1 MATPHFLI
9 TWIDP
14 LTTAPPR
21 ILRGS
26 RGSGSGAIVKLDG
39 PHSPRVRLAL
49 SAVTREVRV
58 LDTVAAVDFH
68 HGYAWIGSSG
78 WIDWR
83 DSLAVEGALEDT
95 AIQAAEYAGA
105 TRPPLS
111 MARSGAAELLTLL
124 ESAESDKLGGLA
136 KFKGASS
143 STLLL
148 SPARIAAVNRLAQAG
163 LAVDC
168 ASDDMSA
175 RLRLLYP
182 LADALTTLSSL
193 LAGAALGRDAAAV
206 EPRRRAHASST
217 FGALGAAAAPSLAS
231 RAFCETGENGS
242 WLAFSPA
249 TASRAPLSALARR
262 LSFLTL
268 HALTVSGPHK
278 SDFSGA
284 QPTPLRPPPSTPA
297 TFLKLVASITPHT
310 PNDEGDDPRRKEAR
324 LAAHWQRM
332 TSIIVSLRVLLA
344 LEWTHSRPDDI
355 KLLGGGAVAGSE
367 RAQPAMAC
375 YSGEIVRSRGTPS
388 VLILHPRASPTDAA
402 PALAP
407 LPSVTGP
414 SPQVAS
420 LFIKGGSLPNVDP
433 AIFFPGLS
441 SWYRSVP
448 PLNASPQAKRWR
460 AHVQS
465 LIDFLRPTSAPL

>member
-1 MATPHFLI
+1 MRV
-9 TWIDP
+9 ID
-14 LTTAPPR
+14 
-21 ILRGS
+21 S
-26 RGSGSGAIVKLDG
+26 
-39 PHSPRVRLAL
+39 
-49 SAVTREVRV
+49 
-58 LDTVAAVDFH
+58 VAAVDFH
-68 HGYAWIGSSG
+68 FGYAWIGSSG

-83 DSLAVEGALEDT
+83 DSIAVEGALEDT
-95 AIQAAEYAGA
+95 ANQAAEHAGA

-111 MARSGAAELLTLL
+111 MARSAAAELLGLL

-136 KFKGASS
+136 KFKGVSS
-143 STLLL
+143 SALML

-182 LADALTTLSSL
+182 HADALTTLSSL
-193 LAGAALGRDAAAV
+193 LSGAALGRDAAAV
-206 EPRRRAHASST
+206 EPRRRAHATTT
-217 FGALGAAAAPSLAS
+217 FGALGAAAAPSLSS
-231 RAFCETGENGS
+231 RAFCEAGENSS

-262 LSFLTL
+262 LSFLTM
-268 HALTVSGPHK
+268 HALAVSGPHK
-278 SDFSGA
+278 SELSSA
-284 QPTPLRPPPSTPA
+284 QPTPLKPPPSTPA
-297 TFLKLVASITPHT
+297 TLLKLVASITPHV
-310 PNDEGDDPRRKEAR
+310 PNDAGDDPRRKEAR

-344 LEWTHSRPDDI
+344 LEWTHSRPDEV
-355 KLLGGGAVAGSE
+355 KLLGGGAAAGSA

-375 YSGEIVRSRGTPS
+375 YSGETVRSRGTPS
-388 VLILHPRASPTDAA
+388 ILILNPRASPIDSA
-402 PALAP
+402 PALAS

-414 SPQVAS
+414 SPQVVS
-420 LFIKGGSLPNVDP
+420 LFIKGGSVPNVDP
-433 AIFFPGLS
+433 AIVFSGLS
-441 SWYRSVP
+441 AWYRSVP

-465 LIDFLRPTSAPL
+465 LIDFLRPSSAPL